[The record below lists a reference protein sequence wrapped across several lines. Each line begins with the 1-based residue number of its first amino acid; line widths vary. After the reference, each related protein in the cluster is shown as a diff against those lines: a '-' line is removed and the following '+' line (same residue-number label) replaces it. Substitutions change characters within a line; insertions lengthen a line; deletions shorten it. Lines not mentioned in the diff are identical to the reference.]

1 MDKLQH
7 IIETVNTSNRYS
19 ASEIM
24 DAIYSLQE
32 ETDRKGMRAYFSMLQ
47 AKDEYMKYDALDGKY
62 KRKSEKDYE
71 KQRLAAL
78 KKLENMEDVSQQIEF
93 IVKTA
98 KEIDEGIKHIAYN
111 NAFKECCEI
120 LYRME
125 MCRHMAEAGA
135 TLTEI
140 VKYVPETEMGDA
152 YHLLEEHLGISMA
165 ITDEERKQIE
175 KFDKE
180 HPLKKKK
187 Q

>member
-1 MDKLQH
+1 MMDKLQH

-32 ETDRKGMRAYFSMLQ
+32 ETERKGMRAYFSMLR
-47 AKDEYMKYDALDGKY
+47 AKDEYMQYDALDGKY

-93 IVKTA
+93 IIETA
-98 KEIDEGIKHIAYN
+98 REIDEGIKRIAYN

-125 MCRHMAEAGA
+125 MCRYMAEVGA

-140 VKYVPETEMGDA
+140 VKYVGDA
-152 YHLLEEHLGISMA
+152 YHLLEDHLGISIA
-165 ITDEERKQIE
+165 ITEEERKQIE

-180 HPLKKKK
+180 HPLKKEKK
-187 Q
+187 